1 MLFLLYGEGTRER
14 ETNTAPARYSVNEK
28 NSRLLMILILLL
40 RMIITYIVK

>member
-28 NSRLLMILILLL
+28 NSHLLMILILLV
-40 RMIITYIVK
+40 RMLIIYIIK